1 MTVRAGTIAKFL
13 PLIVILAGS
22 VFIESAWAGDGTGFT
37 RHTWDLMMRWI
48 NFFILATVLVKYG
61 RKPLLNFLDGQKKNI
76 TRSIDD
82 LEEQKKQA
90 EALVQQ
96 SQQQLA
102 ESQERLE
109 RIKELIISE
118 GRLRK
123 EQMISEAQNDAR
135 ILVETTQSK
144 IEGQMKTAFADLK
157 AELIDMA
164 ANLALEKLPHLVT
177 DEDRHQML
185 ENWLSTS
192 QA

>member
-13 PLIVILAGS
+13 IVLIVAGG
-22 VFIESAWAGDGTGFT
+22 VFIESAWAGEASGFT
-37 RHTWDLMMRWI
+37 RHHWDLIMRWV

-76 TRSIDD
+76 TQSIDD

-90 EALVQQ
+90 EALVQE

-102 ESQERLE
+102 DSQERLE

-144 IEGQMKTAFADLK
+144 IEGQMKTAFTDLK
-157 AELIDMA
+157 AELIDLA
-164 ANLALEKLPHLVT
+164 ANLALEKLPQLVT
-177 DEDRHQML
+177 DEDRHQLL
-185 ENWLSTS
+185 EHWLSS
-192 QA
+192 SEA